1 MSLVGLRG
9 AVISTHSAH
18 EDGDYFQTL
27 NTFPMSRISTH
38 SAHEDGDS
46 SRFKSRPNSSYFN
59 PLRPRGRRP
68 SSCLHSRGNKTFQP
82 TPPTRTETV
91 CSTFL
96 PSIMVISTHSAH
108 EDGDGFMQLIT
119 IPVEDFNPLRPRG
132 RRRYV

>member
-46 SRFKSRPNSSYFN
+46 DNDRLNGS
-59 PLRPRGRRP
+59 L
-68 SSCLHSRGNKTFQP
+68 T
-82 TPPTRTETV
+82 
-91 CSTFL
+91 
-96 PSIMVISTHSAH
+96 ISTHSAH
-108 EDGDGFMQLIT
+108 EDGDF
-119 IPVEDFNPLRPRG
+119 
-132 RRRYV
+132 